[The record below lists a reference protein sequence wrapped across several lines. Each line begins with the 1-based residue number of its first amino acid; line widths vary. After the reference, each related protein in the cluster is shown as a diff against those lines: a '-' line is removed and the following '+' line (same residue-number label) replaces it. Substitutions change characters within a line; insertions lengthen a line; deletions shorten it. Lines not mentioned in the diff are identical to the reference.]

1 VAARKAAPSRK
12 TKARP
17 DSVLD
22 VIGVQRRAPFGENP
36 AVGARGT
43 RTQQRILRAALEV
56 FGEVGYEA
64 CRVERITEVAGC
76 SRPSFYQYF
85 SSKEDLFRQLAG
97 EVARALFAVI
107 DGMGQVTPDEDGWQA
122 LRDWLG
128 AYADLYERYWPVF
141 AAFAAAEGV
150 DDEVAAGAAR
160 VGDREIASL
169 SAKIDPAAFR
179 SGTPAVVAGLLLNAV
194 NRANRYERLL
204 ARIAPGAEPERKRML
219 DSLADVLHRSLFG
232 RRGVAMVEHRP
243 PSSVRGLE
251 PADDGPEPEPEAPR
265 HGPAG
270 RRTRTAILDAGARV
284 FAGRGYHETRVD
296 DIVAAAGVSHG
307 TFYRYF
313 ANKDDAFR
321 VVAGRSGGR
330 VFRSISRIPSVAGD
344 PGAAASTRAL
354 KKWVG
359 EYAETWQAEG
369 PIFRL
374 WVEAM
379 SGDVA
384 LTDVTVGS
392 MDVIRGTLARFLG
405 PRTFGDADMDAFLLL
420 AFLDL
425 SDEGPAASPAFA
437 YPVDVVVALIR
448 RGFLGLDARF

>member
-1 VAARKAAPSRK
+1 MAARKPPKQREG
-12 TKARP
+12 
-17 DSVLD
+17 SVLE

-43 RTQQRILRAALEV
+43 RTQQRILHAALEV

-107 DGMGQVTPDEDGWQA
+107 DGMRTVTPDEDGWHA
-122 LRDWLG
+122 LRDWLA
-128 AYADLYERYWPVF
+128 AYAQLYREYWPVF
-141 AAFAAAEGV
+141 AAFDAAAGV
-150 DDEVAAGAAR
+150 DSVVASGASR
-160 VGDREIASL
+160 VGNRELRSL
-169 SAKIDPAAFR
+169 AAKLDPAA
-179 SGTPAVVAGLLLNAV
+179 STSASPEVVAGVLLNVV

-204 ARIAPGAEPERKRML
+204 ARIAPGREPESDRML
-219 DSLADVLHRSLFG
+219 DSLADLLHRSLFG
-232 RRGVAMVEHRP
+232 RRSVAMVAHQP
-243 PSSVRGLE
+243 PSSVGGLP
-251 PADDGPEPEPEAPR
+251 PAADGAEPELEAPR

-270 RRTRTAILDAGARV
+270 RRTRTAILDCAARE
-284 FAGRGYHETRVD
+284 FAARGYHETRVD

-313 ANKDDAFR
+313 SNKDDAFR
-321 VVAGRSGGR
+321 VVAARSGGR
-330 VFRSISRIPSVAGD
+330 VFRAISRIPDVAGD
-344 PGAAASTRAL
+344 RGAAASTRAL
-354 KKWVG
+354 KRWVA

-379 SGDVA
+379 AGDAA
-384 LTDVTVGS
+384 LAEVTVGS
-392 MDVIRGTLARFLG
+392 MDVIRGTLARFLA
-405 PRTFGDADMDAFLLL
+405 PRPFGDTDMDAFLLL
-420 AFLDL
+420 ALLDL
-425 SDEGPAASPAFA
+425 SQEGPSAPRAID
-437 YPVDVVVALIR
+437 YPIDVVVTLLR
-448 RGFLGLDARF
+448 RGFLGVDARF

>member
-1 VAARKAAPSRK
+1 VAARRAK
-12 TKARP
+12 TKP
-17 DSVLD
+17 EGSVLE

-36 AVGARGT
+36 SVGARGT
-43 RTQQRILRAALEV
+43 RTQQRILHAALEV

-97 EVARALFAVI
+97 EVARALFGVL
-107 DGMGQVTPDEDGWQA
+107 DGMGTVTPDSDGWHA
-122 LRDWLG
+122 LRDWLA
-128 AYADLYERYWPVF
+128 AYAELYEQYWPVF
-141 AAFAAAEGV
+141 AAFAAAEGTDSV
-150 DDEVAAGAAR
+150 VKSGAAR
-160 VGDREIASL
+160 VGQREVRSL
-169 SAKIDPAAFR
+169 AAKIDPAAFR
-179 SGTPAVVAGLLLNAV
+179 STSPEVVAGILFNVV

-204 ARIAPGAEPERKRML
+204 ARIAPGHEPERERML

-232 RRGVAMVEHRP
+232 RRSVAMVAHRP
-243 PSSVRGLE
+243 PSSVGGLQ

-270 RRTRTAILDAGARV
+270 RRTRTKILDCASREFSA
-284 FAGRGYHETRVD
+284 RGYHDTRVD
-296 DIVAAAGVSHG
+296 DVVAAAGVSHG

-330 VFRSISRIPSVAGD
+330 VFRAISRIPSVEGAGF
-344 PGAAASTRAL
+344 TRAL

-379 SGDVA
+379 AGDEA

-392 MDVIRGTLARFLG
+392 MEVIRGTLARFLSA
-405 PRTFGDADMDAFLLL
+405 RTFGDADMDAFLLL
-420 AFLDL
+420 ALLDL
-425 SDEGPAASPAFA
+425 SDEAPGAGPAFD
-437 YPVDVVVALIR
+437 YPVDTVVTLIR
-448 RGFLGLDARF
+448 RGFLGVDAKF